1 MGLFS
6 KTDEELKIQRDKEK
20 KKEIRQQIQNVVE
33 DNSFK
38 KSLLELLDSDTHP
51 LIDDDIKNEFIL
63 HIIDS
68 YDWIDE
74 NQVSF
79 LEYYEKVREC
89 LKDLLPRG
97 AETENFEN
105 IKSEII
111 NNFLWKKYIML
122 DIYNK
127 DLMVLIPRFEDL
139 TRVLRAIYEYSD
151 LIDTDAIDKYIRDAA
166 KYSPNY
172 ESYIQ
177 TILSTLLSLKEAVN
191 EGREEQD
198 FLNEALE
205 KDKER
210 VGIYSISYE
219 DLVEANDSCKRIE
232 SIMDEADGLLEKI
245 QSEKKSF
252 EHLVNGKTSMFNSK
266 YDRSIKELEGMI
278 QKVKDELNSTIQEEK
293 NKLIAKLD
301 KYLEEEENRLSSK
314 GDLLFANLLEKYQV
328 ELREFRTLATQ
339 YQNQSAQSLIM
350 LQNETQKKIDELE
363 AYARNNP
370 QLEKYLEAAEASNT
384 IKDKIV
390 ELIDKE
396 KENAVR
402 LSEKEDPR
410 EVRVEGIPVP
420 VISQDQSITTPKTII
435 LPKDIMILPSYRCK
449 NEDQYKRI
457 LEKINEEMEKNRK
470 NGVIYH
476 RTTME
481 IIKCLIAGEWP
492 YLYGPS
498 GAGKGKV
505 IEQIGD
511 LLHQEVVKSGKIGEV
526 ATVLG
531 FIDAQGRFRS
541 TPAFKAFTEGSI
553 IFFDEFDNGN
563 PDTRVAI
570 NEMYSPLRD
579 KIDDPSSK
587 QFVKF
592 AYEYDVEVNPNTRMI
607 AAGNTSGNG
616 GDENWIRYKTDES
629 IKQRYTPIYFSY
641 DMEVEKK
648 IFGPYKEF
656 YEFFSKFRKACEEY
670 AKSMDKETVE
680 GNVTTRDAADLREM
694 IEFNGKTVDEVI
706 KQRFVQDKSSEYRS
720 AIASK
725 IAKSYQLSTTDSYN
739 DVTADLKHVKG
750 KDLAKQLIKRCKK
763 GVEVE

>member
-1 MGLFS
+1 MGLFNKS
-6 KTDEELKIQRDKEK
+6 EEELKIQREKEK
-20 KKEIRQQIQNVVE
+20 EKEIKNSITLEVE
-33 DNSFK
+33 SDSIK
-38 KSLLELLDSDTHP
+38 EKLLELLDDDSQSF
-51 LIDDDIKNEFIL
+51 IDDDIKYAFIM
-63 HIIDS
+63 HVINS
-68 YDWIDE
+68 YKWMGE
-74 NQVSF
+74 NDVSY
-79 LEYYEKVREC
+79 ESYYDNTREC

-111 NNFLWKKYIML
+111 NNFLWKKYIAL
-122 DIYNK
+122 EIYNK
-127 DLMVLIPRFEDL
+127 ELMVLIPRFEDL

-151 LIDTDAIDKYIRDAA
+151 FIDTDAINKYIIETA

-198 FLNEALE
+198 YLNEVLE

-210 VGIYSISYE
+210 VGIYSVSYE

-232 SIMDEADGLLEKI
+232 SIMDEANGFLTRI

-252 EHLVNGKTSMFNSK
+252 ERLVDGKTSVFNGK
-266 YDRSIKELEGMI
+266 YERSIKELESLME
-278 QKVKDELNSTIQEEK
+278 KVKNEINDAITDEK
-293 NKLIAKLD
+293 NKLVAKLD
-301 KYLEEEENRLSSK
+301 KYLEEEENKLSNK
-314 GDLLFANLLEKYQV
+314 GDLVFANLLEKYQV

-350 LQNETQKKIDELE
+350 LQNETQKKIEELE
-363 AYARNNP
+363 SYARNNP

-396 KENAVR
+396 KENAARV
-402 LSEKEDPR
+402 SEVEDPR

-449 NEDQYKRI
+449 NEEQYKRI
-457 LEKINEEMEKNRK
+457 LEKINEEMDKNRAK
-470 NGVIYH
+470 GVIYH

-505 IEQIGD
+505 IGQIGD

-641 DMEVEKK
+641 DREVEKK

-656 YEFFSKFRKACEEY
+656 YEFFSNFRKACEEY

-725 IAKSYQLSTTDSYN
+725 IAKAYELNTNGSYN